1 MSSRLAQRDD
11 EQFEIKAD
19 SEKVFVHRL
28 PVYMFAKDQ
37 TSVPDKTRSLI
48 WPLHCECR
56 GELPMLKQVV
66 QSMPSL
72 CCDYEVEH
80 IIPRMFPFL

>member
-1 MSSRLAQRDD
+1 MLVIKPTSMSSRLAQGDY

-28 PVYMFAKDQ
+28 PVYVFAKDQ

-48 WPLHCECR
+48 WPFIVSAEA
-56 GELPMLKQVV
+56 
-66 QSMPSL
+66 S
-72 CCDYEVEH
+72 Y
-80 IIPRMFPFL
+80 